1 MENQS
6 MEKTKKPNVWLDYVK
21 SMREK
26 NPDKSYKEVLQM
38 AKETY
43 KPVEKKVLIKGKKQK
58 LSVITSQK
66 LDE

>member
-21 SMREK
+21 QMREK
-26 NPDKSYKEVLQM
+26 NSEKSYKEVLQL
-38 AKETY
+38 AKDTY
-43 KPVEKKVLIKGKKQK
+43 KPVEKVKTRKSK
-58 LSVITSQK
+58 LTVVTSQR

>member
-1 MENQS
+1 

-43 KPVEKKVLIKGKKQK
+43 KPVEKKVKFRKSKEAY
-58 LSVITSQK
+58 ITSQK